1 MSKFIEDFV
10 IYPLICFLLLTFM
23 LVCSIL
29 MVVVFP
35 VVILVKLLLQE
46 YVAKPLKTG
55 IQNVF
60 NRNPQKNY

>member
-10 IYPLICFLLLTFM
+10 IYPLIAVAVLTFM

-29 MVVVFP
+29 MFVVFP
-35 VVILVKLLLQE
+35 VVVLVKLLLQE

-60 NRNPQKNY
+60 NRQPQKDY